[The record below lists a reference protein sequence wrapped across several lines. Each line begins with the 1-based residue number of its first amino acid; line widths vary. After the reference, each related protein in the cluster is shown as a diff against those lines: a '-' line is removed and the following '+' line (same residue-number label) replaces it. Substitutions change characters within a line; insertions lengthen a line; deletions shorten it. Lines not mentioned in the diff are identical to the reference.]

1 MISGKIAKK
10 TKQKLEPVTKMSCPK
25 VTAERFE
32 KGRKFLKSLPLLL
45 MCVPEVKCAVLKW
58 HLQLQLRNPFQ
69 KQQDYSELLA
79 KREFDLILA
88 G

>member
-1 MISGKIAKK
+1 MISRKIAKK
-10 TKQKLEPVTKMSCPK
+10 SKQKLEPVTKMSCPK

-32 KGRKFLKSLPLLL
+32 KGRKFLKSLL

-69 KQQDYSELLA
+69 KQQDYSNLLA
-79 KREFDLILA
+79 KPEI
-88 G
+88 GHNSGMI